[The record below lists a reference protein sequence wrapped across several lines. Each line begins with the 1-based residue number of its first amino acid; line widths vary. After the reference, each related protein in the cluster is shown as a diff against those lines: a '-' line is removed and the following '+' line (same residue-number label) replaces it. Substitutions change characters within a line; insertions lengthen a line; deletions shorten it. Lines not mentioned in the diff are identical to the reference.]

1 MLPGGWRRSGMLD
14 AAHRADGPRHH
25 LDIGVTLPPLDGATI
40 QADSLI
46 SSPDSWR
53 LYLRARP
60 GWWNY
65 STEDHSR
72 RSRFSVHAEDDLGGL
87 YLAEFDGY
95 TGRPFQEEEEE
106 FGRDHAGFA
115 LRFLP
120 RLDPFARALK
130 LTCKG
135 ASEEVALHIGL
146 APVAAP

>member
-1 MLPGGWRRSGMLD
+1 MTLCEIRRHD
-14 AAHRADGPRHH
+14 AAWRLAQVGHARCGAPGRRPLHH
-25 LDIGVTLPPLDGATI
+25 LDIGVTLPPLDGVTI

-72 RSRFSVHAEDDLGGL
+72 RSRFSVRAEDDLGGL

-95 TGRPFQEEEEE
+95 TGARSKRKRKNSDAIMPDSPF
-106 FGRDHAGFA
+106 GSCPAWTRSPG
-115 LRFLP
+115 P
-120 RLDPFARALK
+120 
-130 LTCKG
+130 
-135 ASEEVALHIGL
+135 
-146 APVAAP
+146 